1 MRGRRSIGVGLLTA
15 AAFSSTIA
23 GFAITGTLDN
33 AFASAGN
40 PHVSG
45 PVSPP
50 VSPPVSKDQCKNGG
64 WQTFGTMFKNQGRC
78 VSSVVSGGKSSP

>member
-1 MRGRRSIGVGLLTA
+1 MRGRRLIAAGVLTA
-15 AAFSSTIA
+15 AVASSTVA
-23 GFAITGTLDN
+23 GFAITGTLD
-33 AFASAGN
+33 ASAGN

-50 VSPPVSKDQCKNGG
+50 VSPPVTKDQCKKGG

-78 VSSVVSGGKSSP
+78 VSFVVTGGKNSH